1 MRESILTIPIS
12 EIMEESC
19 GCPICKMR
27 DMLEQR
33 TVEYIMGAAMMEPD
47 VRIET
52 NKLGFCSEH
61 FAMMKACKNRLS
73 LALMLQ
79 THLQTLNE
87 EIFSGKKLFE
97 SKNAKKKKLSE
108 VNTSCFVCSKVD
120 WGMERLLKT
129 FFECYRDE
137 SFKKQLR
144 EQKYICLPHYDM
156 LMEQAPNFLK
166 KEELELF
173 LSDIKKL
180 AGEYAKVLYDDVSH
194 YCSMYDYRNTGADA
208 DWGTSRDSIERA
220 IKFLTSREE
229 M

>member
-1 MRESILTIPIS
+1 
-12 EIMEESC
+12 
-19 GCPICKMR
+19 
-27 DMLEQR
+27 
-33 TVEYIMGAAMMEPD
+33 
-47 VRIET
+47 
-52 NKLGFCSEH
+52 
-61 FAMMKACKNRLS
+61 
-73 LALMLQ
+73 
-79 THLQTLNE
+79 
-87 EIFSGKKLFE
+87 
-97 SKNAKKKKLSE
+97 
-108 VNTSCFVCSKVD
+108 
-120 WGMERLLKT
+120 MERLLKT

-173 LSDIKKL
+173 LNDIKKL